1 MNTPVLK
8 IFSAVIPTIFDSF
21 LRVNRFLCVSFILPY
36 GLEKAYESSCVS
48 KSVFQWTNPGRY
60 GILYKIGRIPFSGTN
75 WRKDMKDKGKMRW
88 TFRVYLQWPLYLT
101 VFMVLLAAA
110 VGAVSFTAGI
120 IVSAFTLVYIGI
132 ALWLYCSRKRG
143 ILAGL
148 IAFAEAYDQSKQ
160 DILKEMLVPY
170 AVTDRTGRL
179 LWMNR
184 EFSLILGEDKTAAP
198 NLTALFPEVT
208 KEMLATGGETVS
220 IHSSYL
226 ERNYRVD
233 LRELAIASLSQA
245 VSDNGLETGEGGIT
259 AVYLMD
265 ETQTLKYK
273 QQVNDQKLVAG
284 LIYLDNY
291 EEALE
296 SVEEVRRSLLTA
308 LIDRK
313 ISKYIASMNGIV
325 KKIEKDKYFF
335 AICQQHMAKMQE
347 SRFPILEDVKTVNIG
362 NEMAVTLSIGIGMNG
377 ESYAQNYEYARTSI
391 DMALGRGGDQAVVK
405 DSDKIQYYGGKAQ
418 QMEKTTRVK
427 ARVKAHALREL
438 MENKDRLLI
447 MGHRLAD
454 IDAFGAA
461 IGIYR
466 IAMSMNKKANIVLNE
481 VTSSVRPM
489 MERFLDNAEYPD
501 DMFLKGPQ
509 AAELADAGT
518 MLVVVDVNRPSITDE
533 PSLLRLV
540 RTIVVL
546 DHHRT
551 SNEVIDNA
559 VLSYV
564 EPYASSTCEMVA
576 EVLQYIADGIKV
588 RPAEA
593 DAMYAGIVIDTQ
605 NFTNQTGVRTFE
617 AAAFL
622 RRSGADIT
630 RVRKLFRENMKDYQA
645 KAEAVRAAEVYMDA
659 FAISVCPAE
668 GLDSPT
674 ITGAQA
680 ANELLEIKGIKAS
693 VVLTDYNNTI
703 YFSAR
708 SIDEV
713 NVQVMMEKLGGGG
726 HRTIAGAQMQGV
738 SIQEAK
744 DRLKEVIRQMLE
756 EGDVS

>member
-1 MNTPVLK
+1 M
-8 IFSAVIPTIFDSF
+8 
-21 LRVNRFLCVSFILPY
+21 R
-36 GLEKAYESSCVS
+36 
-48 KSVFQWTNPGRY
+48 
-60 GILYKIGRIPFSGTN
+60 
-75 WRKDMKDKGKMRW
+75 DKGKMRG
-88 TFRVYLQWPLYLT
+88 TFRVYLQWPLLLS
-101 VFMVLLAAA
+101 VLLIVLTA
-110 VGAVSFTAGI
+110 VVGTVSAKAGI
-120 IVSAFTLVYIGI
+120 IVSVFTLVYIGI
-132 ALWLYCSRKRG
+132 ALWLYFTRKRG
-143 ILAGL
+143 ILGGL
-148 IAFAEAYDQSKQ
+148 IAFSQAYDQSRQ
-160 DILKEMLVPY
+160 TLLKEMLIPY
-170 AVTDRTGRL
+170 AVSDGNGRI
-179 LWMNR
+179 LWMNQ
-184 EFSLILGEDKTAAP
+184 EFEKILEEDKNGLKNITAI
-198 NLTALFPEVT
+198 FPEIT
-208 KEMLATGGETVS
+208 KEMLATGGQIVTV
-220 IHSSYL
+220 HSAFGGRKYRIDLKEVVADSL
-226 ERNYRVD
+226 E
-233 LRELAIASLSQA
+233 QA
-245 VSDNGLETGEGGIT
+245 VVENGFDSQDMLVT
-259 AVYLMD
+259 AVYLID
-265 ETQTLKYK
+265 ETETLKYM
-273 QQVNDQKLVAG
+273 QLVNDQKLVAG

-291 EEALE
+291 DEALE

-313 ISKYIASMNGIV
+313 ISKYIAAMNGIV
-325 KKIEKDKYFF
+325 KKLEKDKYLFV
-335 AICQQHMAKMQE
+335 IKQQYMARLQE
-347 SRFPILEDVKTVNIG
+347 ERFSILEDVKTVNIG

-377 ESYAQNYEYARTSI
+377 ESYCQNYEYARTSI

-405 DSDKIQYYGGKAQ
+405 DADKIQYYGGKAQ

-447 MGHRLAD
+447 MGHRMAD
-454 IDAFGAA
+454 IDSFGAA

-466 IAMSMNKKANIVLNE
+466 IAVSMNKKANIVVNE

-489 MERFLDNAEYPD
+489 MERFTGNADYPE
-501 DMFLKGPQ
+501 DMFLTGAR
-509 AAELADAGT
+509 AAEMVDPGT

-533 PSLLRLV
+533 PSLLQLV
-540 RTIVVL
+540 KTIVVL
-546 DHHRT
+546 DHHRA
-551 SNEVIDNA
+551 SSEIIDNA

-588 RPAEA
+588 KPPEA

-645 KAEAVRAAEVYMDA
+645 KAEAVRAAEVYKDA

-674 ITGAQA
+674 IIGAQA
-680 ANELLEIKGIKAS
+680 ANELLEIRGIKAS
-693 VVLTDYNNTI
+693 IVLTEYNGII

-726 HRTIAGAQMQGV
+726 HRTIAGAQMKGV
-738 SIQEAK
+738 TVEEAK
-744 DRLKEVIRQMLE
+744 KYLKEVIGKMLE
-756 EGDVS
+756 EGEVS